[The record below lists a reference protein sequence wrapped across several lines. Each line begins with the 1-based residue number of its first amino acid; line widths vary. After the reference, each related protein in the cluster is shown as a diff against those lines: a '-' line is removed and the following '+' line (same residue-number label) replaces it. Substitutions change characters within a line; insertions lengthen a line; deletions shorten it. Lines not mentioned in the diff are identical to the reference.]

1 MAKPAPVRT
10 DIAVLTLIGMI
21 GVGLGIAPD
30 HISDQVRG
38 GFRDALRP
46 GHRASQAVSRWT
58 QTVWNRFRSPT
69 AQEELSDVREEL
81 RNWQRQCLSLQVR
94 QADLVQQAIDARR
107 GTTSPFEAERGQPL
121 LVPQLLQAEVLG
133 SERDL
138 LQSRFGRLLDQGQE
152 NRIAVDDLVL
162 ADDAL
167 HLDQG
172 EQAGVQPDMP
182 VLSGR
187 RVAGR
192 IKQVARWT
200 STLQLVTDPGFRG
213 SAELIRESPQGPLYG
228 AQGVVAGNGDGA
240 CRLEHIAATEPV
252 SVGDFVYTIRR
263 QHSLPEPACYG
274 RVMAAELA
282 EGAAHWSIAVQP
294 LLGDEPL
301 ASVQVLREL
310 PNPERFP
317 PSPESKSPALQ
328 ASGAADA
335 LPLWS
340 ARDGSSRNP
349 RF

>member
-1 MAKPAPVRT
+1 M
-10 DIAVLTLIGMI
+10 LTLIGMI
-21 GVGLGIAPD
+21 GVGLGIAPA
-30 HISDQVRG
+30 HISEQVRG

-46 GHRASQAVSRWT
+46 GHRASLAFSRWT
-58 QTVWNRFRSPT
+58 QSAWHRFRSPT
-69 AQEELSDVREEL
+69 AQEELAGVREEL

-107 GTTSPFEAERGQPL
+107 GATSPFEAERGQPL

-133 SERDL
+133 SEREL
-138 LQSRFGRLLDQGQE
+138 LQARFGRLLDQGQE
-152 NRIAVDDLVL
+152 NSIAVDDLVL

-182 VLSGR
+182 VLAGR
-187 RVAGR
+187 RVVGR
-192 IKQVARWT
+192 IKQVAHWT
-200 STLQLVTDPGFRG
+200 STLQLVTDPEYRG
-213 SAELIRESPQGPLYG
+213 SAELIRESPQGPVYG
-228 AQGVVAGNGDGA
+228 AQGVIAGNGDGA

-263 QHSLPEPACYG
+263 QHSLPEPVCYG

-282 EGAAHWSIAVQP
+282 EGAAHWSITVQP
-294 LLGDEPL
+294 LAGDEPL

-310 PNPERFP
+310 PNLERFP
-317 PSPESKSPALQ
+317 SSEDAGLPALQ
-328 ASGAADA
+328 ARGAAGA
-335 LPLWS
+335 QPLWT
-340 ARDGSSRNP
+340 ARDGSRTPP